1 MRIEKDTMGEIS
13 LPDECYYGAQ
23 TQRAFDNFQI
33 SSTKIPRSMIAAI
46 AMIKRSA
53 AIVNNNLNFID
64 TKIKDA
70 IVKACDEVIQGK
82 FDDQFI
88 VDIYQ
93 TGSGTSSNMNANEVI
108 ANRACEI
115 LGGNKGDKKLV
126 HPNDHVN
133 YGQSSNDVI
142 PTSIHI
148 ATSLEIDKRLLPELE
163 NLKISIDKKTDE
175 FKDIIKIGR
184 THLQDATPITLGQE
198 FSGYSKMIENSI
210 QRIKNDLPFLL
221 KLAQGGTAVGTGINT
236 HKDFGKLVAHELSV
250 ITGLNFTESDNH
262 FESQA
267 TQDSVVHLSGSLKTL
282 SVSLYKIANDIRW
295 LGSGPRSGLGELVLP
310 PVQPGSSIMP
320 GKVNPV
326 ICESLIQVTSQVVGY
341 DSAIALG
348 GMGGVFELNLM
359 LPLIGSNILE
369 SINILS
375 NGMKMFR
382 EKLLNDL
389 SANKNKCNGYIEDSL
404 AMCTSLA
411 PIIGYDKAASIAKK
425 AFKNDK
431 TVREVCIEDKILSNE
446 ELEKILDPF
455 SMIQPNDD
463 NKKNNK
469 YFKLFFILHLFFY

>member
-1 MRIEKDTMGEIS
+1 MRIEKDTMGEMK
-13 LPDECYYGAQ
+13 LPDDSYYGAQ
-23 TQRAFDNFQI
+23 TQRAVENFQI

-53 AIVNNNLNFID
+53 AIVNNKLNFID
-64 TKIKDA
+64 SKIKDA

-82 FDDQFI
+82 FDNQFV

-108 ANRACEI
+108 ANRSCEI

-142 PTSIHI
+142 PTSIHLAASI
-148 ATSLEIDKRLLPELE
+148 EISKRLIPELKK
-163 NLKISIDKKTDE
+163 LKISLDNKTNE

-210 QRIKNDLPFLL
+210 IRIENDLPFLL

-236 HKDFGKLVAHELSV
+236 HKNFGKLVANELSV
-250 ITGLNFTESDNH
+250 STGLAFSESDNH

-267 TQDSVVHLSGSLKTL
+267 TQDSIVHFSGTLKAL

-310 PVQPGSSIMP
+310 AIQPASSIMP

-326 ICESLIQVTSQVVGY
+326 VCESLIQVSSQVIGY
-341 DSAIALG
+341 DSAITLG

-359 LPLIGSNILE
+359 LPLIGSNVLD

-382 EKLLNDL
+382 EKLIDDL
-389 SANKNKCNGYIEDSL
+389 SANEKKCNGYIEDSL

-425 AFKNDK
+425 AYKLDK
-431 TVREVCIEDKILSNE
+431 TVREAVS
-446 ELEKILDPF
+446 
-455 SMIQPNDD
+455 
-463 NKKNNK
+463 
-469 YFKLFFILHLFFY
+469 YTHLTLPTIYSV

>member
-1 MRIEKDTMGEIS
+1 MRIEKDTMGEIN
-13 LPDECYYGAQ
+13 LPDDSYYGAQ
-23 TQRAFDNFQI
+23 TKRAFDNFQI
-33 SSTKIPRSMIAAI
+33 SSKKIPRSMISSI

-53 AIVNNNLNFID
+53 AIVNNQLNFID
-64 TKIKDA
+64 SKVKDA

-82 FDDQFI
+82 FDNQFI
-88 VDIYQ
+88 VDVYQ

-115 LGGNKGDKKLV
+115 LGGNKGDKTLV
-126 HPNDHVN
+126 HPNDQVN

-148 ATSLEIDKRLLPELE
+148 ATSIETTKRLIPELKL
-163 NLKISIDKKTDE
+163 LKKSLDNKSHE

-184 THLQDATPITLGQE
+184 THLMDATPITLGQE

-210 QRIKNDLPFLL
+210 LRLENDLPFLF

-236 HKDFGKLVAHELSV
+236 HKDFGKLIAKEISIV
-250 ITGLNFTESDNH
+250 TGLNFSESDNH

-267 TQDSVVHLSGSLKTL
+267 TQDSIVHFSGSLKTL
-282 SVSLYKIANDIRW
+282 AVSLYKIANDIRW

-310 PVQPGSSIMP
+310 AVQPGSSIMP

-326 ICESLIQVTSQVVGY
+326 ICESLIQVSSQVVGY
-341 DSAIALG
+341 DNAITLG
-348 GMGGVFELNLM
+348 GMGGIFELNLM

-375 NGMKMFR
+375 NGMVMFR
-382 EKLLNDL
+382 KKLLDNL
-389 SANKNKCNGYIEDSL
+389 SANEKKCNGYIEDSL

-425 AFKNDK
+425 AFKTDK
-431 TVREVCIEDKILSNE
+431 TVREICIEDNVLSEND
-446 ELEKILDPF
+446 LSKILDPY
-455 SMIQPNDD
+455 SMIKPNDS
-463 NKKNNK
+463 NKK
-469 YFKLFFILHLFFY
+469 

>member
-33 SSTKIPRSMIAAI
+33 SSSKIPRSMIAAI

-163 NLKISIDKKTDE
+163 HLKISIDKKTDE

-463 NKKNNK
+463 NKK
-469 YFKLFFILHLFFY
+469 

>member
-163 NLKISIDKKTDE
+163 HLKISIDKKTDE

-236 HKDFGKLVAHELSV
+236 HKNFGKLIAHELSV

-463 NKKNNK
+463 NKK
-469 YFKLFFILHLFFY
+469 

>member
-33 SSTKIPRSMIAAI
+33 SSSKIPRSMIAAI

-163 NLKISIDKKTDE
+163 HLKISIDKKTDE

-236 HKDFGKLVAHELSV
+236 HKDFGKLIAHELSV

-463 NKKNNK
+463 NKK
-469 YFKLFFILHLFFY
+469 

>member
-23 TQRAFDNFQI
+23 TQRAFNNFQV

-210 QRIKNDLPFLL
+210 QRIKNDLQFLL

-463 NKKNNK
+463 NKK
-469 YFKLFFILHLFFY
+469 

>member
-1 MRIEKDTMGEIS
+1 MRIEKDTMGEIN
-13 LPDECYYGAQ
+13 LPDDSYYGAQ
-23 TQRAFDNFQI
+23 TKRAFDNFQI
-33 SSTKIPRSMIAAI
+33 SSKKIPRSMISSI

-53 AIVNNNLNFID
+53 AIVNNQLNFID
-64 TKIKDA
+64 SKVKDA

-82 FDDQFI
+82 YDNQFI
-88 VDIYQ
+88 VDVYQ

-115 LGGNKGDKKLV
+115 LGGNKGDKTLV

-148 ATSLEIDKRLLPELE
+148 ATSIETTKRLIPELKL
-163 NLKISIDKKTDE
+163 LKKSLDNKSHQ

-184 THLQDATPITLGQE
+184 THLMDATPITLGQE

-210 QRIKNDLPFLL
+210 LRLENDLPFLF

-236 HKDFGKLVAHELSV
+236 HKDFGKLVAKELSIV
-250 ITGLNFTESDNH
+250 TGLNFSESDNH

-267 TQDSVVHLSGSLKTL
+267 TQDSIVHFSGSLKTL
-282 SVSLYKIANDIRW
+282 AVSLYKIANDIRW

-310 PVQPGSSIMP
+310 AVQPGSSIMP

-326 ICESLIQVTSQVVGY
+326 ICESLIQVSSQVVGY
-341 DSAIALG
+341 DNAITLG
-348 GMGGVFELNLM
+348 GMGGIFELNLM

-375 NGMKMFR
+375 NGMVMFR
-382 EKLLNDL
+382 EKLLDNL
-389 SANKNKCNGYIEDSL
+389 SANEKKCNGYIEDSL

-425 AFKNDK
+425 AFKSDK
-431 TVREVCIEDKILSNE
+431 TVREICIEDNVLSE
-446 ELEKILDPF
+446 DDLSKILDPF
-455 SMIQPNDD
+455 SMIKPNDS
-463 NKKNNK
+463 NKK
-469 YFKLFFILHLFFY
+469 

>member
-163 NLKISIDKKTDE
+163 HLKISIDKKTDE

-236 HKDFGKLVAHELSV
+236 HKDFGKLVAHELSL

-389 SANKNKCNGYIEDSL
+389 TANKNKCNGYIEDSL

-463 NKKNNK
+463 NKK
-469 YFKLFFILHLFFY
+469 

>member
-33 SSTKIPRSMIAAI
+33 SSSKIPRSMIAAI

-163 NLKISIDKKTDE
+163 HLKISIDKKTDE

-236 HKDFGKLVAHELSV
+236 HKDFGKLIAHELSV

-389 SANKNKCNGYIEDSL
+389 TANKNKCNGYIEDSL

-463 NKKNNK
+463 NKK
-469 YFKLFFILHLFFY
+469 

>member
-1 MRIEKDTMGEIS
+1 
-13 LPDECYYGAQ
+13 
-23 TQRAFDNFQI
+23 
-33 SSTKIPRSMIAAI
+33 
-46 AMIKRSA
+46 
-53 AIVNNNLNFID
+53 
-64 TKIKDA
+64 
-70 IVKACDEVIQGK
+70 
-82 FDDQFI
+82 
-88 VDIYQ
+88 
-93 TGSGTSSNMNANEVI
+93 
-108 ANRACEI
+108 
-115 LGGNKGDKKLV
+115 
-126 HPNDHVN
+126 
-133 YGQSSNDVI
+133 
-142 PTSIHI
+142 
-148 ATSLEIDKRLLPELE
+148 
-163 NLKISIDKKTDE
+163 
-175 FKDIIKIGR
+175 
-184 THLQDATPITLGQE
+184 
-198 FSGYSKMIENSI
+198 MIENSI

-463 NKKNNK
+463 NKK
-469 YFKLFFILHLFFY
+469 

>member
-1 MRIEKDTMGEIS
+1 MRIEKDTMGEIN
-13 LPDECYYGAQ
+13 LPDDSYYGAQ
-23 TQRAFDNFQI
+23 TKRAFDNFQI
-33 SSTKIPRSMIAAI
+33 SSKKIPRSMISSI

-53 AIVNNNLNFID
+53 AIVSNQLNFID
-64 TKIKDA
+64 SKVKDA

-82 FDDQFI
+82 FDNQFI
-88 VDIYQ
+88 VDVYQ

-115 LGGNKGDKKLV
+115 LGGNKGDKTLV
-126 HPNDHVN
+126 HPNDQVN

-148 ATSLEIDKRLLPELE
+148 ATSIETTKRLIPELKL
-163 NLKISIDKKTDE
+163 LKESLDKKSHE

-184 THLQDATPITLGQE
+184 THLMDATPITLGQE

-210 QRIKNDLPFLL
+210 LRLENDLPFLF

-236 HKDFGKLVAHELSV
+236 HKDFGKLIAKEISIV
-250 ITGLNFTESDNH
+250 TGLNFSESDNH

-267 TQDSVVHLSGSLKTL
+267 TQDSIVHFSGSLKTL
-282 SVSLYKIANDIRW
+282 AVSLYKIANDIRW

-310 PVQPGSSIMP
+310 AVQPGSSIMP

-326 ICESLIQVTSQVVGY
+326 ICESLIQVSSQVVGY
-341 DSAIALG
+341 DNAITLG
-348 GMGGVFELNLM
+348 GMGGIFELNLM

-375 NGMKMFR
+375 NGMVMFR
-382 EKLLNDL
+382 KKLLDNL
-389 SANKNKCNGYIEDSL
+389 SANEKKCNGYIEDSL

-425 AFKNDK
+425 AFKTDK
-431 TVREVCIEDKILSNE
+431 TVREICIEDNVLSEND
-446 ELEKILDPF
+446 LSKILDPY
-455 SMIQPNDD
+455 SMIKPNDS
-463 NKKNNK
+463 NKK
-469 YFKLFFILHLFFY
+469 

>member
-463 NKKNNK
+463 NKK
-469 YFKLFFILHLFFY
+469 